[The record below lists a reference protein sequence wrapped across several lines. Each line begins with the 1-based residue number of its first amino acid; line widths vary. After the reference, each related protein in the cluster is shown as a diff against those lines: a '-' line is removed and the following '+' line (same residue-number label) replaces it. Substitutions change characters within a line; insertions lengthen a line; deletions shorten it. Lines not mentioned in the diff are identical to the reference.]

1 MVISSSNITFSSIQ
15 TEFGGTNPINISE
28 YYSNSTTYYTS
39 NISTLPLINST
50 ISISSF
56 SDLAKDINILYIT
69 AGTYTYTVPS
79 GIKTLCVLCVGGGGA
94 GAYNTGS
101 TAGGG
106 GGGGLIWVNNITVS
120 TGNIFTIIVGA
131 GGNGGGTANLTGIAG
146 NASRFYSG
154 TGTTFNIQAN
164 GGDGAAT
171 RTGGTYAI
179 TNTAGIVIGTSGG
192 GNGGAGGA
200 PTTTTSGG
208 GGGAAGYTGNGG
220 NGATGSNGTG
230 GAGLGGGGGGGNS
243 TTTNSG
249 GAGGVGILNGQG
261 TNGTAGAP
269 SVAAGGGSGGG
280 SGPLTPIA
288 SSIITGGACGGGGAG
303 NRNTTYPTLNRSGG
317 VGGVRIMAL
326 GKNSNRSFPSNAFAF

>member
-1 MVISSSNITFSSIQ
+1 MVIATSNITFSSIQ
-15 TEFGGTNPINISE
+15 TEFGGTNPIDISE
-28 YYSNSTTYYTS
+28 YYKNAATYYTS
-39 NISTLPLINST
+39 NITSLPLINST

-56 SDLAKDINILYIT
+56 ANLAKDINILYTT
-69 AGTYTYTVPS
+69 AGTYTYTVPV
-79 GIKTLCVLCVGGGGA
+79 GINTLCVLCVGGGGA
-94 GAYNTGS
+94 GAYNTTS
-101 TAGGG
+101 AAGGG
-106 GGGGLIWVNNITVS
+106 GGGGLVWVNNISVT
-120 TGNIFTIIVGA
+120 TGQSFTIIVGA
-131 GGNGGGTANLTGIAG
+131 GGNGASGANTAGIAG

-164 GGDGAAT
+164 GGAGAAT

-179 TNTAGIVIGTSGG
+179 TNTAGIVIGTTGG

-269 SVAAGGGSGGG
+269 SVAAGGGSGGET
-280 SGPLTPIA
+280 GPLTPIY
-288 SSIITGGACGGGGAG
+288 SGSIAGGAYGGGGAG
-303 NRNTTYPTLNRSGG
+303 NRNTSYPSLNRSGG
-317 VGGVRIMAL
+317 RGAVRIMAL
-326 GKNSNRSFPSNAFAF
+326 GINSNRSFPTNALAF